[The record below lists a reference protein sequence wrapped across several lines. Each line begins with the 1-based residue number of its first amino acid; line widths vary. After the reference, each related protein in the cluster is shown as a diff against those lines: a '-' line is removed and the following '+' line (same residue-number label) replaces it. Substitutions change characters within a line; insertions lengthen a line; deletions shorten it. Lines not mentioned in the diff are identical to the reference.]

1 MASSPSGYSLFANH
15 YWLELMAKSPN
26 KPAMIVTGPI
36 AENRRARYDYEITD
50 TLEAGIVLTGTEVKS
65 LRTGKAQITEAY
77 ASPERGELWLIN
89 AHIPEYLQANRFN
102 HEEKRPRK
110 LLVKKKELARL
121 SQDVER
127 AGNTI
132 VPMKLYF
139 NEQGRAKLLIGVGKG
154 KKSFDKRETER
165 NRDWNRDKS
174 RIMKE
179 GGRG

>member
-1 MASSPSGYSLFANH
+1 
-15 YWLELMAKSPN
+15 MAKAPS
-26 KPAMIVTGPI
+26 KPSMIVTGPV
-36 AENRRARYDYEITD
+36 AENRRARFDYEILD

-65 LRTGKAQITEAY
+65 LRQGKAQITESY
-77 ASPERGELWLIN
+77 ASPERGELWFIN

-110 LLVKKKELARL
+110 LLVNKKQLAKL

-132 VPMKLYF
+132 VPLKLYF

-154 KKSFDKRETER
+154 KKSYDKRETEK
-165 NRDWNRDKS
+165 NRDWNREKS
-174 RIMKE
+174 RLLKH
-179 GGRG
+179 G

>member
-1 MASSPSGYSLFANH
+1 
-15 YWLELMAKSPN
+15 MAKTPN

-36 AENRRARYDYEITD
+36 AENRRARYDYEIID

-89 AHIPEYLQANRFN
+89 AHIPEYMQANRFN

>member
-1 MASSPSGYSLFANH
+1 MAPKND
-15 YWLELMAKSPN
+15 KSKN
-26 KPAMIVTGPI
+26 GVISHGVV
-36 AENRRARYDYEITD
+36 AENRRARYDYEIGE
-50 TLEAGIVLTGTEVKS
+50 TLEAGLVLTGTEVKS
-65 LRTGKAQITEAY
+65 LRLGKAQIAESY
-77 ASPERGELWLIN
+77 ASPKKKKKKKIN

-110 LLVKKKELARL
+110 LLVSKKQLARL
-121 SQDVER
+121 DQEVAR

-132 VPMKLYF
+132 VPLKLYF
-139 NEQGRAKLLIGVGKG
+139 NDQGKAKLLIGVGKG
-154 KKSFDKRETER
+154 KKNYDKRETER

>member
-1 MASSPSGYSLFANH
+1 
-15 YWLELMAKSPN
+15 MAKVPN
-26 KPAMIVTGPI
+26 KPATISTGPV
-36 AENRRARYDYEITD
+36 AENRRARFDYEILD

-65 LRTGKAQITEAY
+65 LRQGKAQITESY

-110 LLVKKKELARL
+110 LLVNKKQLAKL

-132 VPMKLYF
+132 VPLKLYF

-154 KKSFDKRETER
+154 KKSFDKRETEK
-165 NRDWNRDKS
+165 NRDWNREKA
-174 RIMKE
+174 RLLKH
-179 GGRG
+179 G

>member
-1 MASSPSGYSLFANH
+1 
-15 YWLELMAKSPN
+15 MAKVPN

-65 LRTGKAQITEAY
+65 LRIGKAQITEAY

-89 AHIPEYLQANRFN
+89 SHIPEYLQANRFN

-110 LLVKKKELARL
+110 LLVKKKDLARL

-132 VPMKLYF
+132 VPLKLYF

-165 NRDWNRDKS
+165 NRDWNRDRS

>member
-1 MASSPSGYSLFANH
+1 
-15 YWLELMAKSPN
+15 MAKAPG
-26 KPAMIVTGPI
+26 KPAVISTGPV
-36 AENRRARYDYEITD
+36 AENRRARFDYEILD

-65 LRTGKAQITEAY
+65 LRQGKAQITESY

-110 LLVKKKELARL
+110 LLVNSKQLARL

-132 VPMKLYF
+132 VPLKLYF
-139 NEQGRAKLLIGVGKG
+139 NEQGRAKLLIGIGKG
-154 KKSFDKRETER
+154 KKSFDKRETEK
-165 NRDWNRDKS
+165 NRDWNREKA
-174 RIMKE
+174 RLLKH
-179 GGRG
+179 G

>member
-1 MASSPSGYSLFANH
+1 
-15 YWLELMAKSPN
+15 MAKAPN

-65 LRTGKAQITEAY
+65 LRIGKAQITEAY

-89 AHIPEYLQANRFN
+89 SHIPEYLQANRFN

-110 LLVKKKELARL
+110 LLVKKKDLARL

-132 VPMKLYF
+132 VPLKLYF

-154 KKSFDKRETER
+154 KKSFDKRETEKS
-165 NRDWNRDKS
+165 RDWNREKG
-174 RIMKE
+174 RILKE

>member
-1 MASSPSGYSLFANH
+1 
-15 YWLELMAKSPN
+15 MAKAPN
-26 KPAMIVTGPI
+26 KPATISTGPV
-36 AENRRARYDYEITD
+36 AENRRARYDYEILD

-65 LRTGKAQITEAY
+65 LRQGKAQITESY

-110 LLVKKKELARL
+110 LLVNKKQLAKL

-132 VPMKLYF
+132 VPLKLYF
-139 NEQGRAKLLIGVGKG
+139 NEQGRAKLLIGIGKG
-154 KKSFDKRETER
+154 KKSYDKRETER
-165 NRDWNRDKS
+165 NRDWNREKS
-174 RIMKE
+174 RLLKH
-179 GGRG
+179 G

>member
-1 MASSPSGYSLFANH
+1 
-15 YWLELMAKSPN
+15 MAKLPN
-26 KPAMIVTGPI
+26 KPSMIVTGPV
-36 AENRRARYDYEITD
+36 AENRRARYDYEILD
-50 TLEAGIVLTGTEVKS
+50 TLEAGIMLTGTEVKS
-65 LRTGKAQITEAY
+65 LRTGKAQITESY

-110 LLVKKKELARL
+110 LLVSRKQLAKPR
-121 SQDVER
+121 QDVER

-132 VPMKLYF
+132 VPLKLYF

-165 NRDWNRDKS
+165 NRDW
-174 RIMKE
+174 
-179 GGRG
+179 GREKARLLKHA

>member
-1 MASSPSGYSLFANH
+1 
-15 YWLELMAKSPN
+15 
-26 KPAMIVTGPI
+26 MIVTGPV
-36 AENRRARYDYEITD
+36 AENRRARYDYEIMD

-65 LRTGKAQITEAY
+65 LRQGKAQITESY

-89 AHIPEYLQANRFN
+89 AFIPEYLQANRFN

-110 LLVKKKELARL
+110 LLVKKKDLARL

-132 VPMKLYF
+132 VPLKLYF

-154 KKSFDKRETER
+154 KKSYDKRETEK
-165 NRDWNRDKS
+165 NRDWNREKA
-174 RIMKE
+174 RLLKH
-179 GGRG
+179 G

>member
-1 MASSPSGYSLFANH
+1 
-15 YWLELMAKSPN
+15 MAKTPN
-26 KPAMIVTGPI
+26 KPSMIVTGPV
-36 AENRRARYDYEITD
+36 AENRRARFDYEILD

-65 LRTGKAQITEAY
+65 LRLGKAQITESY

-89 AHIPEYLQANRFN
+89 SHIPEYLQANRFN

-110 LLVKKKELARL
+110 LLVSGKQLAKL

-132 VPMKLYF
+132 VPLKLYF

-154 KKSFDKRETER
+154 KKSYDKRETEK
-165 NRDWNRDKS
+165 NRDWNREKA
-174 RIMKE
+174 RLLKH
-179 GGRG
+179 G